1 MPFLNI
7 LGASLESVCSFQSM
21 KGPVKLNN
29 LFLKYFVVS
38 PGLIRRDTEQ
48 IENEAFTSN
57 PIVSFKQ

>member
-21 KGPVKLNN
+21 KGSVKVNN
-29 LFLKYFVVS
+29 LLLKYFVVS
-38 PGLIRRDTEQ
+38 PGLIKRDAEG

-57 PIVSFKQ
+57 PIVSFKR